1 MGKKKTFFIKNRNP
15 NIFNFSFPFV
25 SNFKQIPP
33 LAQSNGWGN
42 TPPWHMQHN
51 ERRATMR

>member
-51 ERRATMR
+51 ERRATM